1 MSNTLMSERRP
12 NASNGDTGLAI
23 VCGAGSLPFA
33 LADAAMR
40 RGRRVVLFAL
50 KGFADPAR
58 VTAYPHHWT
67 FMGQLNRFMTIAE
80 TEGCRDIAFIGSVTR
95 PSLWTIRPDWRVL
108 MLMPQIVQLY
118 RGGDDH
124 LQSGIGRLIERHG
137 FRLLGPKDIAPEL
150 TMPLGPLGSREPS
163 QRDRA
168 DIARGLAV
176 LDAMSPHDIG
186 QAVVVAENQVLA
198 VEGPEGTDRAV
209 ARVTELRKSGR
220 IRSSAGTGVLVKAAK
235 RGQDHRID
243 LPTIGPQTV
252 EAAAAAGLAGIAV
265 VAGSTFVAEPEVIA
279 AAADRAKLF
288 VVGVEAGRTTAP

>member
-1 MSNTLMSERRP
+1 MNERLPQSSPSGSNNES
-12 NASNGDTGLAI
+12 ALAI
-23 VCGAGSLPFA
+23 VCGAGSLPYA
-33 LADAAMR
+33 LADAAAR

-50 KGFADPAR
+50 RGFADPAR

-67 FMGQLNRFMTIAE
+67 WMGQLNRFMRIAE
-80 TEGCRDIAFIGSVTR
+80 TEGCRDIAFIGSVIR

-108 MLMPQIVQLY
+108 RLMPQIVRLY

-124 LQSGIGRLIERHG
+124 LQSGIGRLIEQHG

-150 TMPLGPLGSREPS
+150 TMPLGPLGSCTPGE
-163 QRDRA
+163 QDLA

-176 LDAMSPHDIG
+176 LNAMSPHDVG
-186 QAVVVAENQVLA
+186 QAVVVADNQVLA

-209 ARVTELRKSGR
+209 ARVADLRKNGR
-220 IRSSAGTGVLVKAAK
+220 IRSPSGTGVLVKAAK
-235 RGQDHRID
+235 LGQDHRID

-252 EAAAAAGLAGIAV
+252 EGAAAAGLAGIAV
-265 VAGSTFVAEPEVIA
+265 VAGSTFVAEPQVIA

-288 VVGVEAGRTTAP
+288 VVGVDSGRAAGS

>member
-1 MSNTLMSERRP
+1 MSEPMP
-12 NASNGDTGLAI
+12 NLSNDDSALAI

-67 FMGQLNRFMTIAE
+67 FMGQFNRLMTIAE
-80 TEGCRDIAFIGSVTR
+80 TEGCHDIAFIGSVKR
-95 PSLWTIRPDWRVL
+95 PSLWSIRPDWRVL
-108 MLMPQIVQLY
+108 LLMPQIVRLY

-124 LQSGIGRLIERHG
+124 LQSGIVRLIEQHG

-150 TMPLGPLGSREPS
+150 TMPLGPLGSCEPS
-163 QRDRA
+163 ERDRA
-168 DIARGLAV
+168 DITRGLAV
-176 LDAMSPHDIG
+176 LDDMSPHDIG
-186 QAVVVAENQVLA
+186 QAVVVAENHVLA

-209 ARVTELRKSGR
+209 ARVAELRRSGR
-220 IRSSAGTGVLVKAAK
+220 IRSPAGTGVLVKAAK
-235 RGQDHRID
+235 LGQDHRID

-252 EAAAAAGLAGIAV
+252 EGAAAAGLAGIAV
-265 VAGSTFVAEPEVIA
+265 VAGSTFVAEPELIA

-288 VVGVEAGRTTAP
+288 VVGVEAGTRADLATP